1 MQRPTVPSRYGAGHG
16 FHQFDFLKAIF
27 LPWMTLNFVNQK
39 ILNKHLKAVVSGLFD
54 SQLAAS
60 K

>member
-1 MQRPTVPSRYGAGHG
+1 MLVARMQRPTVPGRYGAGHG

-39 ILNKHLKAVVSGLFD
+39 ILNKHLKD
-54 SQLAAS
+54 
-60 K
+60 